1 MNEYITYIYLYYSI
15 NYINVEYYTLDLDLD

>member
-1 MNEYITYIYLYYSI
+1 MNEYITYIYLYYLI